1 MPKDL
6 KTSIPAAEVEAANR
20 QAQETVAKLIADVK
34 TRGDAAV
41 RELSAKFDTWS
52 PAKFRLSQA
61 EIDSLV
67 ASVSRETIKDIEFA
81 QAQIRNFAQAQKAAL
96 KDIEVETLPGVRLG
110 HRNIPV
116 DSVGCYI
123 PGGRYPMVASAHM
136 TIVTAKVAGVE
147 RVIACTPPTGGKPHP
162 ETVAAMV
169 LAGADE
175 IYILGGVQ
183 AIAAMAL
190 GTETIA
196 AVDMVVGAGNAY
208 VAEAKRQ
215 LFGQIGIDLLAGPTE
230 ILVVADDSADV
241 EFVAADLLGQAEH
254 GPTSPAAPAGGD
266 FGGPALPGQAEHAP
280 TSPAALITTSEALA
294 RSVPAEINRQLK
306 T

>member
-1 MPKDL
+1 MPQYL

-20 QAQETVAKLIADVK
+20 QVQNTAPKLIADVK
-34 TRGDAAV
+34 TCGDVAV
-41 RELSAKFDTWS
+41 RELSAKFDSWAPTS
-52 PAKFRLSQA
+52 FRLSQA

-67 ASVSRETIKDIEFA
+67 ATVSRKTIEDIKFA

-96 KDIEVETLPGVRLG
+96 KDTEVETLPGVRLG

-123 PGGRYPMVASAHM
+123 PGGSYPMVASSHM
-136 TIVTAKVAGVE
+136 TIVTARVAGVR

-162 ETVAAMV
+162 ETVAAMA

-190 GTETIA
+190 GTETIP

-215 LFGQIGIDLLAGPTE
+215 LFGQVGIDLLAGPTE

-241 EFVAADLLGQAEH
+241 ELVAVDLLGQAEH
-254 GPTSPAAPAGGD
+254 GPTSPAV
-266 FGGPALPGQAEHAP
+266 
-280 TSPAALITTSEALA
+280 LITTSENLA
-294 RSVPAEINRQLK
+294 QDLSAENERHLK
-306 T
+306 AT